1 MTNQALVA
9 TRVAEL
15 RDRIV
20 RAGGVGV
27 GIVAVTKNFGIDA
40 WGDAKF
46 AGCEA
51 VGENYAQELIAK
63 SQQINRVDRLPV
75 HFIGQL
81 QTNKIKSLIDI
92 VDVWQSVDRAAVVAE
107 LVKRHAG
114 RAAGGRCEM
123 LLQVNT
129 TNESDKGGCDPTEA
143 KTLVEQARQGG
154 LDVTGLM
161 TVGPTDMD
169 PVKTRSAF
177 SLLRQMAAD
186 LGVAQLS
193 MGMTAD
199 VEIAVEEGSTLVRI
213 GTALFGQRP
222 RSI

>member
-15 RDRIV
+15 RDRIS

-27 GIVAVTKNFGIDA
+27 GIVAVTKTFGIDA
-40 WGDAKF
+40 WSDAKY

-63 SQQINRVDRLPV
+63 SQQVDRAERLPV

-81 QTNKIKSLIDI
+81 QTNKIKSLFDI
-92 VDVWQSVDRAAVVAE
+92 VDVWQSVDRASVVTE
-107 LVKRHAG
+107 LVKRQMA
-114 RAAGGRCEM
+114 RTSAGRCEI
-123 LLQVNT
+123 LVQVNT
-129 TNESDKGGCDPTEA
+129 TSEMDKGGCDPTEVE
-143 KTLVEQARQGG
+143 TLVHQARQGG
-154 LDVTGLM
+154 LDVAGLM

-169 PVKTRSAF
+169 PMKTRAAF
-177 SLLRQMAAD
+177 GLLKRMAAD
-186 LGVAQLS
+186 LGVEQLS

-199 VEIAVEEGSTLVRI
+199 VEIAVEEGSTLVRV

-222 RSI
+222 HSI

>member
-1 MTNQALVA
+1 MNQVLVA

-15 RDRIV
+15 RDRIL
-20 RAGGVGV
+20 RAGGIGV
-27 GIVAVTKNFGIDA
+27 GIVAVTKTFGIDA
-40 WGDAKF
+40 WSDAKF

-63 SQQINRVDRLPV
+63 SKQVERLDRLPV

-81 QTNKIKSLIDI
+81 QTNKIKSLFDI
-92 VDVWQSVDRAAVVAE
+92 VDVWQSVDRASVITE
-107 LVKRHAG
+107 LVKRQMA
-114 RAAGGRCEM
+114 RTSAGRCEM

-129 TNESDKGGCDPTEA
+129 TGEMDKGGCDPIEVEA
-143 KTLVEQARQGG
+143 LVHQARQGG

-169 PVKTRSAF
+169 RGKTRAAF
-177 SLLRQMAAD
+177 RLLKQMALD
-186 LGVAQLS
+186 LGVGQLS

-199 VEIAVEEGSTLVRI
+199 VEIAVEEGSTLVRV

-222 RSI
+222 HSI

>member
-1 MTNQALVA
+1 MNQSLVA

-15 RDRIV
+15 RDQIA

-27 GIVAVTKNFGIDA
+27 GIVAVTKTFGIDA
-40 WGDAKF
+40 WSDAKF
-46 AGCEA
+46 AGCDA

-63 SQQINRVDRLPV
+63 SQQVVRADRLPV

-81 QTNKIKSLIDI
+81 QTNKIKSLFDI
-92 VDVWQSVDRAAVVAE
+92 VDVWQSVDRASVVTE
-107 LVKRHAG
+107 LVKRHTG
-114 RAAGGRCEM
+114 RAIDGRCEM

-129 TNESDKGGCDPTEA
+129 TNESDKGGCDPAEA
-143 KTLVEQARQGG
+143 KSLVDLARRGG

-161 TVGPTDMD
+161 TVGPTDID
-169 PVKTRSAF
+169 PVRTRAAF
-177 SLLRQMAAD
+177 RLLKQMALD

-199 VEIAVEEGSTLVRI
+199 VEIAVEEGSTMVRV

-222 RSI
+222 HSL

>member
-1 MTNQALVA
+1 MNQALVA

-15 RDRIV
+15 RDRIS
-20 RAGGVGV
+20 RAGGMGV
-27 GIVAVTKNFGIDA
+27 GIVAVTKTFGIDA
-40 WGDAKF
+40 WNDAKF

-63 SQQINRVDRLPV
+63 SQQVDRAERLPV

-81 QTNKIKSLIDI
+81 QTNKVKSLFDI
-92 VDVWQSVDRAAVVAE
+92 VDVWQSVDRASVVTE
-107 LVKRHAG
+107 LVKRQTA
-114 RAAGGRCEM
+114 RTSAGRCEI
-123 LLQVNT
+123 LVQVNT
-129 TNESDKGGCDPTEA
+129 TNEMDKGGCDPTEVEI
-143 KTLVEQARQGG
+143 LVEQARKGG

-169 PVKTRSAF
+169 SGKTRAAF
-177 SLLRQMAAD
+177 RLLKQMASD
-186 LGVAQLS
+186 LGVEQLS

-199 VEIAVEEGSTLVRI
+199 VEIAVEEGSTLVRV

-222 RSI
+222 HSI